1 MPGRRSA
8 GFVVSSAR
16 PFFFRHFHSLD
27 PESPARGLDLEIVR
41 CLKLVWILEGK
52 TKSTVGLR
60 SGYIG
65 FHLSLKVGTS
75 SQVEGLS
82 GTAQGREGNARS

>member
-1 MPGRRSA
+1 MQGRRSA

-16 PFFFRHFHSLD
+16 PFFFRHVHSLD

-41 CLKLVWILEGK
+41 CLKLVCEGK